1 MKYTSSWNRQSELLC
16 LWVSEGV
23 KEWEGDGN
31 KSVTNKTRHGKTRY
45 KTWILKYNI
54 TNKTNK
60 RERIECYINVFFIR
74 MYLQL
79 STDGDSTLTFVKMHI
94 ANNMPL
100 KLNGGILAKAA
111 TPHTHTPTHPA
122 IQHLPKMWN
131 ITITEIYRQIHWI
144 RKRFNG
150 FYLFGTFVERSPQ
163 FGV

>member
-1 MKYTSSWNRQSELLC
+1 M
-16 LWVSEGV
+16 
-23 KEWEGDGN
+23 
-31 KSVTNKTRHGKTRY
+31 TNKTRHGKTRY

-60 RERIECYINVFFIR
+60 SERIECYINVFFIR

-111 TPHTHTPTHPA
+111 TPHTHIHTHPTHPTFTKNVEYHNHGNLSTNSLNSKK
-122 IQHLPKMWN
+122 IQWILFVRHFCWAFTAVWGVNGMRNLN
-131 ITITEIYRQIHWI
+131 IMFDF
-144 RKRFNG
+144 RKA
-150 FYLFGTFVERSPQ
+150 VD
-163 FGV
+163 